1 MKDSQNIN
9 TSNSTCYLEM
19 FNTLNEPVFIITSG
33 NILLCL
39 IARAITI
46 LKVSERVRASLEKPE
61 VEFQS

>member
-1 MKDSQNIN
+1 
-9 TSNSTCYLEM
+9 M

-61 VEFQS
+61 AEFQS